1 MTQESNHRHQDRNLG
16 VDQLHLLLTLDLG
29 IKISHTEILHM
40 TVAIAVIAARIDI
53 EIFDGKIKIDTP
65 PTKFIQPLLNL
76 LLLKILNTVH
86 TVRIVHGNINSL
98 LHNTNAT
105 MILVNNN
112 NKGNTSKI
120 GTEIRQRPTTRKM
133 PTNNVNAPTVE
144 NENSLITN
152 KVKIALNI
160 GIDLTVETAMPLTI
174 DSEVKTEQAD
184 PQ

>member
-1 MTQESNHRHQDRNLG
+1 MTQEFNHHRPDQNPG
-16 VDQLHLLLTLDLG
+16 VDQLLQLLTLDLG

-65 PTKFIQPLLNL
+65 LTKFTQLLRSP
-76 LLLKILNTVH
+76 LLLKTLNIARTA
-86 TVRIVHGNINSL
+86 RIAHGNINSPRN
-98 LHNTNAT
+98 NTSVT
-105 MILVNNN
+105 MIPANNN

-120 GTEIRQRPTTRKM
+120 GTENRQKPTTRKM
-133 PTNNVNAPTVE
+133 PTNNVNGHTVE
-144 NENSLITN
+144 NENHLITN

-160 GIDLTVETAMPLTI
+160 GIDLTVETEMSLMI